1 MTANNFLPDQGE
13 LLVSS
18 SPHIRAPETADWL
31 MWQVVIALLPAA
43 LTSIYFFG
51 FRSLFI
57 MVLGVAS
64 AVLTEAA
71 VQKALGKEITVN
83 DGSAVVTGLLIAFNL
98 PANVPWWLVV
108 LGSVFAIS
116 VVKQTFGGLGY
127 NFVNPALTA
136 RAFLLAAWPTYLAGN
151 FPLPLDAA
159 TGATPLA
166 ILEGSAAGT
175 LPSYLDLFLGN
186 VGGVLGETSALALL
200 LGGLYLIWQKVIDW
214 RTPTAFIGTVAVL
227 TWIFGGRSGMFTGD
241 PLYHILAG
249 GLMLGAFF
257 MATDYVTSPV
267 TAKGRLVFGIG
278 CGFVTVLIRL
288 WGGYPEGVSYSIL
301 LMNLLV
307 PFIERWT
314 APRVYGVKTARA

>member
-1 MTANNFLPDQGE
+1 MADKNILLSEGE

-18 SPHIRAPETADWL
+18 SPHIRAEETVDWL

-43 LTSIYFFG
+43 ISSVYFFG
-51 FRSLFI
+51 FRSLFL
-57 MVLGVAS
+57 MVLGVAT

-71 VQKALGKEITVN
+71 VEKALGKEITIK
-83 DGSAVVTGLLIAFNL
+83 DGSAAVTGLLLAFNV
-98 PANVPWWLVV
+98 PANAPWWLVV
-108 LGSVFAIS
+108 LGAIFAIA

-136 RAFLLAAWPTYLAGN
+136 RAFLLAAWPQYLAGN
-151 FPLPLDAA
+151 FPLPLDTI

-166 ILEGSAAGT
+166 ILDGTAAGT

-200 LGGLYLIWQKVIDW
+200 VGGLYLIWQKVIDW
-214 RTPTAFIGTVAVL
+214 RTPVAFIGTVAVL
-227 TWIFGGRSGMFTGD
+227 SWAFGGNGGLFTGD
-241 PLYHILAG
+241 PLYHVLAG

-267 TAKGRLVFGIG
+267 TPKGRLGFGVG
-278 CGFVTVLIRL
+278 CGIITVLIRL
-288 WGGYPEGVSYSIL
+288 WGGYPEGVAYSIL

-307 PFIERWT
+307 PFLERWT
-314 APRVYGVKTARA
+314 APRVYGTKSAQA

>member
-1 MTANNFLPDQGE
+1 MADKNFLPNQGE

-18 SPHIRAPETADWL
+18 SPHIRAKETVDWL
-31 MWQVVIALLPAA
+31 MWQVVIALLPAVVI
-43 LTSIYFFG
+43 SVYFFG

-57 MVLGVAS
+57 MMVGVAS
-64 AVLTEAA
+64 AVITEAI
-71 VQKALGKEITVN
+71 VQKALGKAITIS
-83 DGSAVVTGLLIAFNL
+83 DGSAVVTGLLLAFNV
-98 PANVPWWLVV
+98 PATAPWWLVV
-108 LGSVFAIS
+108 IGSVFAIA

-127 NFVNPALTA
+127 NFINPALTA
-136 RAFLLAAWPTYLAGN
+136 RAFLLAAWPQYLAGN
-151 FPLPLDAA
+151 FPLPLDSI

-166 ILEGSAAGT
+166 ILKGTAAGT
-175 LPSYLDLFLGN
+175 LPSYMDLFLGN

-200 LGGLYLIWQKVIDW
+200 VGGLYLIWQKVIDW
-214 RTPTAFIGTVAVL
+214 RTPAAFIGTVAVL
-227 TWIFGGRSGMFTGD
+227 TWVFGGRGGLFTGD

-267 TAKGRLVFGIG
+267 TPKGRLIFGVG
-278 CGFVTVLIRL
+278 CGVITVLIRL

-314 APRVYGVKTARA
+314 APRVYGVQTVRA